1 MDGISLFSYFP
12 GTSILHRFDPRLKTA
27 SVIGLSVTVFLS
39 ESTGLVL
46 LTILMSALLFLS
58 GYPLL
63 KRQNLRQL
71 RGIVI
76 LSLLVFMGRAL
87 FSGAGGS
94 GDAGASESTP
104 LIEGAKGAWRLLLF
118 AAAGLIFTVTTST
131 IRIQDGII
139 SILRPL
145 PFVPEQKI
153 AVMMSLTITFVPFI
167 FTVAREVLDVHR
179 SRGINLKKRP
189 FRGTYL
195 FTSHVLAAILQ
206 YTDDVSTAMEA
217 RAYGGLRTKPRFTPG
232 LRDAV
237 MTLIIAACIA
247 GALLTDRRVP
257 LF

>member
-12 GTSILHRFDPRLKTA
+12 GTSILHRFDPRLKMA
-27 SVIGLSVTVFLS
+27 AVIGLSVTVFLS
-39 ESTGLVL
+39 ESTGLLL
-46 LTILMSALLFLS
+46 LTILMSALLYLS

-71 RGIVI
+71 RGI
-76 LSLLVFMGRAL
+76 LLFALLIFAGRAL
-87 FSGAGGS
+87 VPEAAGS
-94 GDAGASESTP
+94 GTAAASR
-104 LIEGAKGAWRLLLF
+104 EGLLEGIRGAWRLLLF
-118 AAAGLIFTVTTST
+118 AAAGLLFTVTTT
-131 IRIQDGII
+131 AIRMQDGIV
-139 SILRPL
+139 SVLRPV

-153 AVMMSLTITFVPFI
+153 AVMISLTITFVPLI
-167 FTVAREVLDVHR
+167 FTVAHEVLDVHR

-206 YTDDVSTAMEA
+206 YTDDLSTAMES
-217 RAYGGLRTKPRFTPG
+217 RAYGDTRTRPAFTVTSADIV
-232 LRDAV
+232 LFI
-237 MTLIIAACIA
+237 LIVIGTA